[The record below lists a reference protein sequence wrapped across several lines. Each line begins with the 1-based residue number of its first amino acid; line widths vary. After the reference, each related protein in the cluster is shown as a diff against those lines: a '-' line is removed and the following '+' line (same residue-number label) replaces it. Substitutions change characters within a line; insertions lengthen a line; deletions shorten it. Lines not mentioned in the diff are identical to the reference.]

1 MEQVLILVKLDLG
14 ISGAKRDDYLL
25 HFISAAKSELESKG
39 INLNLDDAAD
49 AMLLS
54 DYVSW
59 NYRHRTE
66 NLPLAKNIAL
76 RINNRVVKERGAG
89 NDRY

>member
-14 ISGAKRDDYLL
+14 ISGDKRDKYLL
-25 HFISAAKSELESKG
+25 HAISAANSEFEKKGVHLDLE
-39 INLNLDDAAD
+39 DAAD

-54 DYVSW
+54 DYVAW
-59 NYRHRTE
+59 HYRHRTE

-76 RINNRVVKERGAG
+76 RINNRIIRERGEPK
-89 NDRY
+89 

>member
-25 HFISAAKSELESKG
+25 HSISAAKSELDTKG
-39 INLNLDDAAD
+39 VHLDLDDTAD

-54 DYVSW
+54 DYVAW
-59 NYRHRTE
+59 HYRHRSD
-66 NLPLAKNIAL
+66 NIPLAKNIAL
-76 RINNRVVKERGAG
+76 RINNRAVKGRGEQV
-89 NDRY
+89 

>member
-14 ISGAKRDDYLL
+14 ISGTKRDDYLL
-25 HFISAAKSELESKG
+25 HSISAANLEFEQKG
-39 INLNLDDAAD
+39 IHLNLEDAAD

-54 DYVSW
+54 DYVAW
-59 NYRHRTE
+59 HYRHRTE

-76 RINNRVVKERGAG
+76 RINNRIIRERGEPK
-89 NDRY
+89 

>member
-25 HFISAAKSELESKG
+25 HFISAAKSELDTKG
-39 INLNLDDAAD
+39 VHLDLDDTAD

-54 DYVSW
+54 DYVAW

-66 NLPLAKNIAL
+66 NLPLAKNISL
-76 RINNRVVKERGAG
+76 RINNRIVKERGEIK
-89 NDRY
+89 